1 MRRTT
6 RGDGTALLLEVSGS
20 HGVALA
26 PDGRF
31 VRVRVAPGVLP
42 GEEVLLG
49 AEGRSVARVSGRR
62 RPRSAFILAAA
73 AVVCAF
79 LLGPLAVL
87 QVLASGPAVAYVSVD
102 INPSLEFGVN
112 RFERVVGAQALNP
125 EGEELLSGLP
135 WRGRSLD
142 DVVTDTGLLAYDL
155 GYFRGGQGEVLLA
168 ASPAAEGSPVPPSVE
183 AALERLR
190 SRLAARL
197 QERLGPG
204 DPGSLTVET
213 VLADAFRLHEEA
225 GRLGLSV
232 GRYAALLAAQEAG
245 LELGPDDIGKGIG
258 KAIREAGGHP
268 GTLLGEAHR
277 IRELSRLAEKFAEK
291 NGLRPPG
298 GRGSGSDAG
307 PGAAPGAPGDNGMS
321 GQGSEDKGDTDE
333 KGDTEGDTG
342 PDRTPPE
349 GTGSGGHGPGRTGG
363 RGRPGGR

>member
-6 RGDGTALLLEVSGS
+6 RSDGTALLLEVSGS
-20 HGVALA
+20 HGVALT
-26 PDGRF
+26 PDGQF

-42 GEEVLLG
+42 GEEVPLG
-49 AEGRSVARVSGRR
+49 TDGRSVARAGGRR
-62 RPRSAFILAAA
+62 RPGPAFVLAAA

-125 EGEELLSGLP
+125 EGEELLSRLP

-142 DVVTDTGLLAYDL
+142 AVVTDAGLLAYDL

-168 ASPAAEGSPVPPSVE
+168 AAPAAEGSPVPPGVE

-204 DPGSLTVET
+204 DPGGLTVET
-213 VLADAFRLHEEA
+213 VLADAFRLREEA

-277 IRELSRLAEKFAEK
+277 IQELSRLAEKFAEK
-291 NGLRPPG
+291 NGLGTPG
-298 GRGSGSDAG
+298 GHGSGSDAG
-307 PGAAPGAPGDNGMS
+307 PEAGPGAS
-321 GQGSEDKGDTDE
+321 GNKGTSEQGSDKKGDTA
-333 KGDTEGDTG
+333 
-342 PDRTPPE
+342 PDKAPPE

-363 RGRPGGR
+363 KGKPGGR